1 MMKKSVALVLLSLS
15 LFAQARPAADRLY
28 GKYPLKDLVIT
39 RQDPVSVKRLPDGN
53 VIADFGKAAFGGL
66 NISVGS
72 PHADTVI
79 VHLGE
84 TVRDGRVDRNPGGSV
99 RYARYELAVSEGRA
113 DYGLELRSDP
123 RNSTPKE
130 EGKMQP
136 ILMPEDIGEVYP
148 FRYVEIEGLDGA
160 AECRLERAA
169 VNYPFD
175 ESASYFHSSDSVLN
189 AVWELCKYTIKA
201 TSFCGYYV
209 DGDRERVPYE
219 ADALINQLA
228 HYCVDSEYA
237 MARRTADYL
246 FTHPTWPTEWT
257 LQSVFI
263 AYYDYL
269 YTGDKALIEK
279 HYELLKAKTLTALRD
294 ENGLISTRG
303 GKLTPEFYRSIS
315 YSLKSAMKD
324 IVDWP
329 RSGSFGLGKKEAG
342 EADGY
347 VLDKY
352 NTVVNAFHYEALVMM
367 SSIAGALGRK
377 NDAKMFS
384 EQSEAVLKAFNAL
397 LFDAEAGCYRDGLD
411 KKGSPLRHC
420 SLHANML
427 PLLFGMVPEGNRD
440 SVLDFI
446 RSRGMA
452 CSVYGSQYLLD
463 ALYDAYDDDYALSLL
478 NSTSIRSWY
487 NMIRLGSTVT
497 LEAWAPC
504 FKNNLDWNHAWGAAP
519 ADIIP
524 RKLVGVT
531 PLEPGFRK
539 MRIRPQMGSLKEF
552 SALVP
557 TPRGGVRVSASRPG
571 VQDGAEGPAEKADG
585 GADLSANTGGAAI
598 PETDGAA
605 GGGLSVTVEIPS
617 GIRTEM
623 WLKLP
628 SGNGSA
634 TLRVD
639 GRRRSFTEK
648 DGFAVFSLRPGRH
661 ECLTEG

>member
-1 MMKKSVALVLLSLS
+1 MKTRI
-15 LFAQARPAADRLY
+15 LFAAAALLLLPAFRITSAADRLY
-28 GKYPLKDLVIT
+28 ERYPLKELEKT
-39 RQDPVSVKRLPDGN
+39 SQSPVSIERLPDGN
-53 VIADFGKAAFGGL
+53 VFANFGKAAFGQL
-66 NISVGS
+66 KLAVISSSNV
-72 PHADTVI
+72 DTVI

-84 TVRDGRVDRNPGGSV
+84 AARDGRVDRNPGGTV

-113 DYGLELRSDP
+113 EYELKFRPDP
-123 RNSTPKE
+123 RNSTMKE
-130 EGKMQP
+130 DGNMQP
-136 ILMPEDIGEVYP
+136 ILMPESIGEVYP
-148 FRYVEIEGLDGA
+148 FRYVEVEGLDSA
-160 AECRLERAA
+160 AECRLEREA

-175 ESASYFHSSDSVLN
+175 DSASYFHSSDSVLN
-189 AVWELCKYTIKA
+189 AVWELCKYSIKA

-209 DGDRERVPYE
+209 DGDRERIPYE

-228 HYCVDSEYA
+228 HYCVDNEYA

-263 AYYDYL
+263 AFYDYL
-269 YTGDKALIEK
+269 YTGDKALIKK
-279 HYELLKAKTLTALRD
+279 HYELLKAKTLMALRD
-294 ENGLISTRG
+294 ENGLISTLG

-315 YSLKSAMKD
+315 YSLKSPMKD

-352 NTVVNAFHYEALVMM
+352 NTVVNAFHYEALVIM
-367 SSIAGALGRK
+367 SEIAGALGRRK
-377 NDAKMFS
+377 DAKMFS
-384 EQSEAVLKAFNAL
+384 EQSETVLNAFNAL
-397 LFDAEAGCYRDGLD
+397 LFDTGAGCYRDGLD
-411 KKGSPLRHC
+411 GDGRPVQHF

-427 PLLFGMVPEGNRD
+427 PLLFGMVPEGNRG

-497 LEAWAPC
+497 LEAWDPC

-531 PLEPGFRK
+531 PLEPGFKK

-557 TPRGGVRVSASRPG
+557 TPRGGVHVSAS
-571 VQDGAEGPAEKADG
+571 GPH
-585 GADLSANTGGAAI
+585 
-598 PETDGAA
+598 
-605 GGGLSVTVEIPS
+605 SVIVEIPS

-628 SGNGSA
+628 GGNGGA
-634 TLRVD
+634 TLTVD
-639 GRRRSFTEK
+639 GRRRRFTEK
-648 DGFAVFSLRPGRH
+648 DGFAVFTIRPGRH
-661 ECLTEG
+661 ECHIGAGAD